1 MIMYG
6 VFQNIYC
13 AHVIAYWVKLKN
25 TVDFKRITL
34 SLANQDIYDVFEQF
48 FDLEKYLDTTQMNIK
63 EWVIVKLVTIIEQFC
78 REVIKRHI
86 NKKIYTKLPKEF
98 QVNIDDIERAQQFT
112 IGFLIVS
119 QYNFQNT
126 SIISDTLKIYK
137 INNIF
142 IKNNK
147 QKIHELF
154 KIRHDIVHA
163 MSKQDYDIKKGYVA
177 TEILL
182 QQILCQSKT
191 YGLTY
196 YDIIHGLYS
205 GKNGD
210 FDKAM
215 DCFISALK
223 IEPNNIATHYYIG
236 MLYYVNNNT
245 EQAYKNSETIIRLDP
260 KNPYGYYLKGLVYAK
275 KEEHEDAIDC
285 FDQIIQLQPDHID
298 ANNQKCISLLVLGRH
313 KDVLSPGRLV
323 YDADPKYREIV
334 IVITKALVETKAYAE
349 SLKFL
354 NDELDVRPNNADAHY
369 GKYIVFRHSGKNDEA
384 EQCFNE
390 STRLNPLG
398 MYPVIPP
405 NDKKEM

>member
-1 MIMYG
+1 MKY
-6 VFQNIYC
+6 
-13 AHVIAYWVKLKN
+13 
-25 TVDFKRITL
+25 TVNFKRITL
-34 SLANQDIYDVFEQF
+34 SLSNQDIYDIFEQF
-48 FDLEKYLDTTQMNIK
+48 FDLEHYLDTTEMNIK

-86 NKKIYTKLPKEF
+86 DNKIYTQLPKEF
-98 QVNIDDIERAQQFT
+98 QVNIDDLERAQKFT
-112 IGFLIVS
+112 TGFLIVS

-126 SIISDTLKIYK
+126 SIISNTLKTYK

-147 QKIHELF
+147 QKIEELF
-154 KIRHDIVHA
+154 KIRHNIVHT
-163 MSKQDYDIKKGYVA
+163 MLKQDYDIKNGYDA

-182 QQILCQSKT
+182 RQILRKSKT

-196 YDIIHGLYS
+196 YDITHGLYS
-205 GKNGD
+205 GKNGH

-215 DCFISALK
+215 DYFINALN
-223 IEPNNIATHYYIG
+223 IEPYNVTTHYYIG
-236 MLYYVNNNT
+236 LLHFVTNNT

-260 KNPYGYYLKGLVYAK
+260 KYPYGYYLKGLVYA
-275 KEEHEDAIDC
+275 EDGLHENAIDC
-285 FDQIIQLQPDHID
+285 FDQTIQLQPDHID
-298 ANNQKCISLLVLGRH
+298 ANYQKCMSLLALNRYN
-313 KDVLSPGRLV
+313 DVLSSGRLV
-323 YDADPKYREIV
+323 YDADPEYGGIV
-334 IVITKALVETKAYAE
+334 IVMTKALIETKTYAE

-354 NDELDVRPNNADAHY
+354 NDELNVRPNNADAHY
-369 GKYIVFRHSGKNDEA
+369 GKYIMFRHFGKNDQA
-384 EQCFNE
+384 EQCLNE

>member
-1 MIMYG
+1 MKY
-6 VFQNIYC
+6 
-13 AHVIAYWVKLKN
+13 
-25 TVDFKRITL
+25 TVNFKRITL
-34 SLANQDIYDVFEQF
+34 SLSNQDIYDIFEQF
-48 FDLEKYLDTTQMNIK
+48 FDLEHYLDTTEMNIK

-86 NKKIYTKLPKEF
+86 DNKIYTQLPKEF
-98 QVNIDDIERAQQFT
+98 QVNIDDLERAQKFT
-112 IGFLIVS
+112 TGFLIVS

-126 SIISDTLKIYK
+126 SIISNTLKTYK

-147 QKIHELF
+147 QKIEELF
-154 KIRHDIVHA
+154 KIRHNIVHT
-163 MSKQDYDIKKGYVA
+163 MLKQDYDIKNGYDA

-182 QQILCQSKT
+182 RQILRQSKT

-196 YDIIHGLYS
+196 YDITHGLYS

-223 IEPNNIATHYYIG
+223 IEPNNITTHYYIG

-260 KNPYGYYLKGLVYAK
+260 KYPYGYYLKGLVYA
-275 KEEHEDAIDC
+275 EDGLHENAIDC
-285 FDQIIQLQPDHID
+285 FDQTIQLQPDHID
-298 ANNQKCISLLVLGRH
+298 ANYQKCMSLLALNRYN
-313 KDVLSPGRLV
+313 DVLSSGRLV
-323 YDADPKYREIV
+323 YDADPEYGGIV
-334 IVITKALVETKAYAE
+334 IVMTKALIETKTYAE

-354 NDELDVRPNNADAHY
+354 NDELNVRPNNADAHY
-369 GKYIVFRHSGKNDEA
+369 GKYIMFRHFGKNDQA
-384 EQCFNE
+384 EQCLNE